1 MALPRN
7 GFQSTLGV
15 YYDRLLL
22 REKGEKGG
30 LKEGLELA
38 RLFSKSLS
46 PWSLST
52 LIQNLVGLHCMEKK
66 EGRKGELLSTC
77 LPPK

>member
-1 MALPRN
+1 M
-7 GFQSTLGV
+7 GFNQPWEFIMTACFYG
-15 YYDRLLL
+15 
-22 REKGEKGG
+22 KKGG